1 MTIDRTLWKPLI
13 GTWPVWPCPHC
24 GSTALSLDM
33 ETLVAVET
41 GPSKESHKHEAWEI
55 SWVDERFT
63 GRLVCGNRSGANIV
77 VVCGKVQNDEYM
89 YYDHEGQTQLR

>member
-1 MTIDRTLWKPLI
+1 
-13 GTWPVWPCPHC
+13 
-24 GSTALSLDM
+24 M